1 MKKVNSCQ
9 ICNIQDWFNSGLG
22 FLFIC
27 IFQITSRTVY
37 TVNGAVSREKKS
49 EFALK
54 TLSHSYIVK
63 L

>member
-22 FLFIC
+22 FIFIC

-37 TVNGAVSREKKS
+37 TVNGAVSREKKNK
-49 EFALK
+49 FALK
-54 TLSHSYIVK
+54 TLPHSYIFK